1 MSAKQKIKKKP
12 LQVYLEPNQLDAL
25 RYQAELKGVSLA
37 HLIRKSIDLFLSQIP
52 LEDDPAMS
60 IIGIGASDVDDLAEN
75 HDKYLYEILMEEHS
89 RYQFEDKKK
98 KEKT

>member
-37 HLIRKSIDLFLSQIP
+37 HLIRKSIDLFP
-52 LEDDPAMS
+52 KFAS
-60 IIGIGASDVDDLAEN
+60 ILKLQSMDIFFA
-75 HDKYLYEILMEEHS
+75 Y
-89 RYQFEDKKK
+89 
-98 KEKT
+98 